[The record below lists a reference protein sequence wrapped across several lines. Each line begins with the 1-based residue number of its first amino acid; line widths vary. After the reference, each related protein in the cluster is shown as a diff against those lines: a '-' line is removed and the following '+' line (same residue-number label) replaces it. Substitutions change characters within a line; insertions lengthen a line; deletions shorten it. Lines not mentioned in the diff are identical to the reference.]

1 MEILIMKK
9 YTCFAL
15 LAFFGAAMLSPV
27 MAAPPAEGTG
37 GQPINEQDGEKK
49 APKEKAPEGH

>member
-1 MEILIMKK
+1 MKK

>member
-1 MEILIMKK
+1 MKK

-27 MAAPPAEGTG
+27 MAVGDAAKDAAKSGNEG
-37 GQPINEQDGEKK
+37 KK
-49 APKEKAPEGH
+49 KSDDENDKKHNGH

>member
-1 MEILIMKK
+1 MKK

-27 MAAPPAEGTG
+27 MAVGDAAKSGNEG
-37 GQPINEQDGEKK
+37 KK
-49 APKEKAPEGH
+49 KSDDENDKKHKGH

>member
-27 MAAPPAEGTG
+27 MAVGDAAKSGNEGKKKSDDK
-37 GQPINEQDGEKK
+37 NDGNDKK
-49 APKEKAPEGH
+49 HNGH

>member
-27 MAAPPAEGTG
+27 MAVGDAAKSGNEG
-37 GQPINEQDGEKK
+37 KK
-49 APKEKAPEGH
+49 KSDDENKKHKGH